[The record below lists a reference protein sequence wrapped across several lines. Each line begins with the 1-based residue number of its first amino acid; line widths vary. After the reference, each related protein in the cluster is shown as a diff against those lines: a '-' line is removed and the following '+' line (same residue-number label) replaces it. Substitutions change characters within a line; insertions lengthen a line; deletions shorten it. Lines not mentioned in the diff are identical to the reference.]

1 LFRVR
6 IFCSRG
12 SLTPVA
18 APNVFLARG
27 PAAEK
32 RFRNRCLRDVASRPS
47 VETGTNVPGYSGG
60 LAACVVVSD
69 PRLDGC
75 GPQAKCGN
83 RGRRT
88 QLQWRLGRRVVVS
101 DPRSEGSGARANV
114 SSSSAFISG
123 FFFYFLL
130 SSPTPSF
137 PPSLCGVLKK
147 HTSSL
152 GCGSQGWHPGLV
164 CVTPTRANGTTAFR
178 SRIHAL
184 P

>member
-1 LFRVR
+1 MGIAYQPRVQNPGNPAR
-6 IFCSRG
+6 QKNPRSEGTPHSR
-12 SLTPVA
+12 
-18 APNVFLARG
+18 APRNVFLVSDRIRRSGFRAIVLINVAR
-27 PAAEK
+27 
-32 RFRNRCLRDVASRPS
+32 RPS
-47 VETGTNVPGYSGG
+47 VKARTNVPSDSGG

-69 PRLDGC
+69 PR
-75 GPQAKCGN
+75 P
-83 RGRRT
+83 
-88 QLQWRLGRRVVVS
+88 
-101 DPRSEGSGARANV
+101 EGSGARANV